1 MKVRSDSWAAAMS
14 DDAVEKAFQ
23 MCLGFTPRH
32 RAIPE
37 LVAAFNCAK
46 PSKTA
51 FYRWLAVVE
60 SEAWRWRLKHAV
72 SVAKTMEQALP
83 DDADSIYRNA
93 LVALGVDAA
102 VGSDP
107 KIAIA
112 IGRTLKA
119 LNKDRESRLTA
130 QIVELKARIAQITEA
145 AQQVNAP
152 LDPARLAA
160 EVDAVLGRRVKQE
173 EGDAGKGEA
182 GLARTAPEAST
193 P

>member
-1 MKVRSDSWAAAMS
+1 MKVRADSWAAAMS
-14 DDAVEKAFQ
+14 DDAVEKAYQ
-23 MCLGFTPRH
+23 MCLAFSPRH

-37 LVAAFNCAK
+37 LVAAFNCPK

-51 FYRWLAVVE
+51 FYRWLGIVE

-83 DDADSIYRNA
+83 DDADSIYRNS

-102 VGSDP
+102 VQADP

-119 LNKDRESRLTA
+119 LNKDRESRLQA

-160 EVDAVLGRRVKQE
+160 EVDAVLGRKVKQAE
-173 EGDAGKGEA
+173 VAV
-182 GLARTAPEAST
+182 
-193 P
+193 

>member
-23 MCLGFTPRH
+23 MCLAFTPRH

-102 VGSDP
+102 VGADP

-119 LNKDRESRLTA
+119 LNKDRESRLQA
-130 QIVELKARIAQITEA
+130 QIVELKGRIAQITEA

-160 EVDAVLGRRVKQE
+160 EVDAVLGRKGVRQ
-173 EGDAGKGEA
+173 DAPTA
-182 GLARTAPEAST
+182 TPAPEVPAA
-193 P
+193 